1 MREAHGGQCRK
12 WNTCGYDLISLDQG
26 GGVSG
31 LDEELD
37 LSQVSID
44 RVEQG
49 TGGVNQ
55 SEMGLVCL
63 LERCRYLF

>member
-1 MREAHGGQCRK
+1 M
-12 WNTCGYDLISLDQG
+12 G
-26 GGVSG
+26 GGVSRG
-31 LDEELD
+31 HEELD

-44 RVEQG
+44 RVEHG

-55 SEMGLVCL
+55 SEMGLVRL

>member
-12 WNTCGYDLISLDQG
+12 WHTCGYDLVSLDQG
-26 GGVSG
+26 GGVRRRY
-31 LDEELD
+31 EELD
-37 LSQVSID
+37 LSQVTID

-55 SEMGLVCL
+55 SEMGLVRL
-63 LERCRYLF
+63 LEKCRYLF